1 MGWSMSSLKMIG
13 WGLPSGSVVKN
24 SPANAGDTGSIPD
37 LGGIEHVSE
46 KIPHALE
53 QLSPCTTTTDS
64 VEPKTH
70 NYWAHVL

>member
-1 MGWSMSSLKMIG
+1 MSSLKMIG

-24 SPANAGDTGSIPD
+24 SPANAGDTGSSPD

-70 NYWAHVL
+70 NY